1 MKENHLKIRYFVIN
15 SLLFFCFF
23 ILFQNISSYLN
34 LNIFANESSN
44 NFQKYSKE
52 FNYLL
57 NHNLNFATSKEKNYF
72 LIINSDGCDAC
83 AIKNIENISNLKF
96 TQDVTMIISGNS
108 KIDPNIINKSIKK
121 VIYDKKA
128 YFFDLDISSLNNC
141 LIELNDQQITEI
153 IKFGNIIQNQKIK
166 HIVEWH

>member
-128 YFFDLDISSLNNC
+128 YFFDLDISPLNNC